1 MPMAEGRSIDHA
13 FADRRV
19 TDGVARSR
27 TPGVARSRVLALGTS
42 LAAGLA
48 LLLLGPCAAPAQE
61 GPPGEEG
68 REAAP
73 DSARVVGQVV
83 SDLTGEPISGAAVSM
98 RGSRAEDMSDST
110 GHFALPPTEAGTD
123 TLDVRYL
130 GYESGFIEL
139 HLQPDRTTRLVLLL
153 SPEAVQLAELEV
165 VVSPSR
171 SPGDAMT
178 EGFRRRRNRGMG
190 TFFDRQEIERR
201 NPRYTSDLL
210 RSVRGIRVGPQRMGR
225 TSVTLARSGRA
236 CRPEIFVDGLHL
248 QGASVDDVIVPDL
261 EGVEVYPGPSLVPAR
276 FSAMAPTQCGAIII
290 WTRRGE
296 SPGRR

>member
-1 MPMAEGRSIDHA
+1 MSMAEERPFDHA
-13 FADRRV
+13 FANRRFA
-19 TDGVARSR
+19 DGAARSR
-27 TPGVARSRVLALGTS
+27 TRALGIS
-42 LAAGLA
+42 CAAGLA
-48 LLLLGPCAAPAQE
+48 LLLLTPGAALAQE
-61 GPPGEEG
+61 DPQDEKG
-68 REAAP
+68 RNATP

-83 SDLTGEPISGAAVSM
+83 SDLTGEPISGAAVSL

-110 GHFALPPTEAGTD
+110 GRFVLPPTRAGTD

-130 GYESGFIEL
+130 GYESGFIEV
-139 HLQPDRTTRLVLLL
+139 HLRPDRTTRLVLLL
-153 SPEAVQLAELEV
+153 SPDAVQLAELEV
-165 VVSPSR
+165 VVSRPR

-178 EGFRRRRNRGMG
+178 EGFRRRKERGMG
-190 TFFDRQEIERR
+190 TFFDREDIERR

-210 RSVRGIRVGPQRMGR
+210 RSVRGIRVGPQRVGR
-225 TSVTLARSGRA
+225 TSVTLARSGRT

-248 QGASVDDVIVPDL
+248 RGASVDDVIVPDL

>member
-1 MPMAEGRSIDHA
+1 MAEGRPIDPA
-13 FADRRV
+13 FAIQRFA
-19 TDGVARSR
+19 DGAARSR
-27 TPGVARSRVLALGTS
+27 TRAWETS

-48 LLLLGPCAAPAQE
+48 LLLLAPSAAPAQE
-61 GPPGEEG
+61 HPPGEEG
-68 REAAP
+68 QDARP

-83 SDLTGEPISGAAVSM
+83 SDLTGGPISGAAVSL

-110 GHFALPPTEAGTD
+110 GHFVLPPTEAGTD
-123 TLDVRYL
+123 TLDVQYP
-130 GYESGFIEL
+130 GYESGFIEV

-165 VVSPSR
+165 VVPPSR

-178 EGFRRRRNRGMG
+178 EGFRRRMERGMG
-190 TFFDRQEIERR
+190 TFFDREDIERR

-210 RSVRGIRVGPQRMGR
+210 RSVRGIRVGPQRLGR

-276 FSAMAPTQCGAIII
+276 FSAMAPTQCGAIIV